1 MLPFHPPALRR
12 DPPPDEAKSLTFD
25 LLILVLTAILITAS
39 LCFFA
44 GNGSTTGDDSRE
56 QTPKQSI
63 ENAKPYA
70 PAHPGR
76 TW

>member
-12 DPPPDEAKSLTFD
+12 VPPPDEVKSLTFD
-25 LLILVLTAILITAS
+25 LLLLVLTAILITAS
-39 LCFFA
+39 LWFFA
-44 GNGSTTGDDSRE
+44 GNGSTTGEDAHE
-56 QTPKQSI
+56 QTRKQRI